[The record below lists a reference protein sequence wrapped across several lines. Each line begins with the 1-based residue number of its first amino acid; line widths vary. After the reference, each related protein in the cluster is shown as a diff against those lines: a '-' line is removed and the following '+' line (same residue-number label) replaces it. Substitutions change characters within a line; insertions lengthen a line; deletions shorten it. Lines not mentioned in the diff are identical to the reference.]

1 MDSDSYDSS
10 DEIENN
16 LMVIKNLPKYIIQ
29 LYELNLNKNTLLNV
43 AEDLVTLIEDY
54 DIHRQIN
61 DYHNELIEIYN
72 EVVKDYLKYE
82 CPLGILDQDRNF
94 LSTNFVEWAY
104 ENTDRGLELDYIEKI
119 YNSVNIN
126 LSIE

>member
-10 DEIENN
+10 DEMQNN
-16 LMVIKNLPKYIIQ
+16 LIVIKNLPKYIIN
-29 LYELNLNKNTLLNV
+29 LYESNLNKNTLLNV

-61 DYHNELIEIYN
+61 DYRDELIEIYN

-94 LSTNFVEWAY
+94 LINNFVEWAY

-119 YNSVNIN
+119 YYSVNIIYS
-126 LSIE
+126 LE

>member
-10 DEIENN
+10 DEMQNN
-16 LMVIKNLPKYIIQ
+16 LIVINNLPKYIIN
-29 LYELNLNKNTLLNV
+29 LYESNKNTLLNV

-61 DYHNELIEIYN
+61 DYRDELIEIYN
-72 EVVKDYLKYE
+72 EVVKDYLQYE

-94 LSTNFVEWAY
+94 LINNFVEWAY
-104 ENTDRGLELDYIEKI
+104 ENTNRGLELDYIEKI
-119 YNSVNIN
+119 YYSVNIN